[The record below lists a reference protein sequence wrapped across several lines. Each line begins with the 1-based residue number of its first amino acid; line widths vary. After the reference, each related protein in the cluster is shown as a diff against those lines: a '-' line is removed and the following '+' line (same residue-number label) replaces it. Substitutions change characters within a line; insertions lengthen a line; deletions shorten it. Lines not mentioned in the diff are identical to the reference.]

1 MRIIILLSDKG
12 RIMKKLLII
21 ILLFLIV
28 SCTNERSENN
38 IYSIEGYFEAYFPG
52 EPALYKSFENQSGS
66 FVFYHY
72 QDIFSNL
79 HYVSNYVILKE
90 NQKDHKSFLYRIIHG
105 TAMSWNG
112 NVIKFKQIKHDGN
125 HEIYYVSKTIKN
137 NELVYECGVA
147 AIKDNIYFQW
157 VVEEIDG
164 MVEAERIFN
173 EKVKYFKVLK

>member
-1 MRIIILLSDKG
+1 
-12 RIMKKLLII
+12 MKKILII
-21 ILLFLIV
+21 ILLILIV

-38 IYSIEGYFEAYFPG
+38 IYSIEGYFKAYFPDQ
-52 EPALYKSFENQSGS
+52 PVLHKKFENEFGK

-79 HYVSNYVILKE
+79 HYVSSYVILKE

-112 NVIKFKQIKHDGN
+112 NVIKFEQIKHDGN

-147 AIKDNIYFQW
+147 AIKDSLYFQW
-157 VVEEIDG
+157 VVEEFDG
-164 MVEAERIFN
+164 MAEAERIFN